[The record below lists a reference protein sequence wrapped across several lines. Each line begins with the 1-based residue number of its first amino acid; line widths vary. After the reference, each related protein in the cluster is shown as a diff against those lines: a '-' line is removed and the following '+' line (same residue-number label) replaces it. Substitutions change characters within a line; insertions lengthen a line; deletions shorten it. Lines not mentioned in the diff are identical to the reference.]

1 MNQIAAKELKN
12 LINDKSKDFQVIDV
26 RSRLEWEDG
35 HIEDPRV
42 INIDI
47 NNLIFNSSQV
57 SKEKDIYIICE
68 SGGRSS
74 LANMFLKTKGYKSF
88 DVTGG
93 MSEFRKLAS

>member
-1 MNQIAAKELKN
+1 MSSITAQELKN
-12 LINDKSKDFQVIDV
+12 LIKDKNKDFQVIDV

-35 HIEDPRV
+35 HIDDSRV

-57 SKEKDIYIICE
+57 SKDKDIYVICE

-74 LANMFLKTKGYKSF
+74 LGQMILKTKGYKAF
-88 DVTGG
+88 DVIGG
-93 MSEFRKLAS
+93 MSSYRKLN

>member
-1 MNQIAAKELKN
+1 MIDITAKELKN
-12 LINDKSKDFQVIDV
+12 LINDKNKDFQVVDV

-35 HIEDPRV
+35 HINDSRV

-57 SKEKDIYIICE
+57 SKEKDIYVICE

-74 LANMFLKTKGYKSF
+74 LANMILNTKGYKSF
-88 DVTGG
+88 DVIGG
-93 MSEFRKLAS
+93 MSEYRKLK

>member
-1 MNQIAAKELKN
+1 MSQISVKELKN
-12 LINDKSKDFQVIDV
+12 LLNDKNKDFQVVDV

-35 HIEDPRV
+35 HINDPRV

-57 SKEKDIYIICE
+57 SKDKDIYVICE

-74 LANMFLKTKGYKSF
+74 LANMILKTKGYKSF
-88 DVTGG
+88 DVLGG
-93 MSEFRKLAS
+93 MSEYRKLN